1 MLMVAN
7 LALARTET
15 PQAAAEML
23 RRWDTSAGNIRD
35 AAVQVIEDVAR
46 AESELRPGR

>member
-1 MLMVAN
+1 MTSFQVNQDAADRLQAAADAEPPCTGRHAMLMVAN

-23 RRWDTSAGNIRD
+23 RR
-35 AAVQVIEDVAR
+35 
-46 AESELRPGR
+46 